1 MMKNLPV
8 RQGTAP
14 AKDDSAQ
21 LLHELHVHQVELQA
35 QNDELRHYQGEIEK
49 SLEKYKALY
58 EFSPFGYFNLNC
70 RGEITAVNLC
80 GARLLGVDVPRL
92 IGRRFI
98 QYIKEEFRPAFAAF
112 LDQVFISR
120 NKELS
125 EAPIQLEG
133 KDKTS
138 FVHIEAQS
146 FQGEECLLAL
156 SDISELKEQ
165 ETSLRRYSERIMVME
180 EAMRKK
186 FAAELH
192 DEIAQDLT
200 ALSLNFTAICNGLP
214 REVRG
219 KLGEKIII
227 STCLVE
233 EMSRKIRDIMVR
245 LRPPVLD
252 NFGLAAALRWYGEL
266 FEKQTG
272 VTVNFQL
279 TEIEPRLHDEI
290 ETALFRIIQEA
301 LTNIKKHAAA
311 ISVTIGL
318 QKDHGRVHLLIQD
331 DGKGFDVKQQKL
343 LDADS
348 GWGLNLMRERAK
360 AIGAGFSLTSIL
372 GQGTAIFIEIGEKR

>member
-1 MMKNLPV
+1 MMKNHQARQAVSPV
-8 RQGTAP
+8 
-14 AKDDSAQ
+14 KDDSAQ

-35 QNDELRHYQGEIEK
+35 QSEELRHYQAELEK

-58 EFSPFGYFNLNC
+58 EFSPFGYFNLDR
-70 RGEITAVNLC
+70 RGDITAVNLC
-80 GARLLGVDVPRL
+80 GAKFLGVDVSRL
-92 IGRRFI
+92 IGQRFMM
-98 QYIKEEFRPAFAAF
+98 YIKEKFRPAFDAF
-112 LDQVFISR
+112 LRKVFISK
-120 NKELS
+120 NKELC
-125 EAPIQLEG
+125 EVALQLEG

-156 SDISELKEQ
+156 SAISELKER
-165 ETSLRRYSERIMVME
+165 EISLRRYSERIMVME

-233 EMSRKIRDIMVR
+233 EMGRKIRDIMVR

-272 VTVNFQL
+272 IIVNFQL
-279 TEIEPRLHDEI
+279 EEIDPRLHDEI

-311 ISVTIGL
+311 MSVTIRL
-318 QKDHGRVHLLIQD
+318 QKDHDMVLLFIQD
-331 DGKGFDVKQQKL
+331 DGKGFDTKQQRL
-343 LDADS
+343 LDAHS
-348 GWGLNLMRERAK
+348 GWGLNLMLERAK
-360 AIGAGFSLTSIL
+360 SIGAGYSLTSTL
-372 GQGTAIFIEIGEKR
+372 GHGTEISIGIKEKG

>member
-1 MMKNLPV
+1 MKNHPA
-8 RQGTAP
+8 RPGTPP
-14 AKDDSAQ
+14 ALDDSAQ

-35 QNDELRHYQGEIEK
+35 KNEELRHSHAALEK
-49 SLEKYKALY
+49 ILEKYKALY
-58 EFSPFGYFNLNC
+58 EFSPFGYFNLDR
-70 RGEITAVNLC
+70 RGEITAVNLY
-80 GARLLGVDVPRL
+80 GANLLGVDVSRL

-98 QYIKEEFRPAFAAF
+98 LFIKEEFRSAFDAF
-112 LDQVFISR
+112 LHKVFISQ

-165 ETSLRRYSERIMVME
+165 EISLRRYSERIMVME

-272 VTVNFQL
+272 IIVNFQL
-279 TEIEPRLHDEI
+279 TEIDPRLHDEI
-290 ETALFRIIQEA
+290 ETALFRIIEEA

-311 ISVTIGL
+311 ISVNIGL
-318 QKDHGRVHLLIQD
+318 QQDHGRVHLLIQD
-331 DGKGFDVKQQKL
+331 NGKGFDVKQKKL
-343 LDADS
+343 LDAHS

-360 AIGAGFSLTSIL
+360 AIGAGFSLTSIP
-372 GQGTAIFIEIGEKR
+372 GQGTEVFIEIGEKR